1 MVGSCEACVRNLR
14 SISSKPTVSV
24 FSQTGVFAKGSAK
37 EHPCLAHVLK
47 HPTAACPRSVIHA
60 GHTCPQFCGT
70 GRSWMLNKLCLEL
83 VPQKEVQGREIW
95 RTRWSKLD
103 CAVQHC
109 LAVITS
115 SLQACD
121 GALSR
126 SNKHLHQGSM
136 RAAQLGVDS
145 GHSKRFFDLL
155 VTHAG
160 GRHLFNG
167 HEILCR
173 SHHPLCENAHKHV
186 GFQTNVAVVH
196 GLGVMSQ

>member
-47 HPTAACPRSVIHA
+47 HPTAALSTFCDTRGSYVPAILRDWQELDAEQAVVLSSFHKKKSKGERSGEH
-60 GHTCPQFCGT
+60 
-70 GRSWMLNKLCLEL
+70 GR
-83 VPQKEVQGREIW
+83 
-95 RTRWSKLD
+95 SKLD
-103 CAVQHC
+103 CAAQHC

-126 SNKHLHQGSM
+126 SNKTPTPRFHEGCAIGCRQ
-136 RAAQLGVDS
+136 RALQA
-145 GHSKRFFDLL
+145 LL
-155 VTHAG
+155 
-160 GRHLFNG
+160 
-167 HEILCR
+167 
-173 SHHPLCENAHKHV
+173 
-186 GFQTNVAVVH
+186 
-196 GLGVMSQ
+196 